1 MPITIL
7 TPAEQAAAAK
17 AELEHVVTAESTDA
31 QLNAKANRCAYSA
44 GTNAWV
50 LFQIF
55 SLQREIAVLK
65 AKFAPPHLQNVE
77 HRG

>member
-1 MPITIL
+1 VPITIL
-7 TPAEQAAAAK
+7 TLAEQAAAAK
-17 AELEHVVTAESTDA
+17 AELQHVITAGSTDA
-31 QLNAKANRCAYSA
+31 QLNAKANRCAYST

-55 SLQREIAVLK
+55 ALQREIEAMK
-65 AKFAPPHLQNVE
+65 ARCTPPHLQNVE

>member
-17 AELEHVVTAESTDA
+17 AELEHTVTADSTDE
-31 QLNAKANRCAYSA
+31 QLNAKAKRCAYST
-44 GTNAWV
+44 GTGIWV
-50 LFQIF
+50 LYQIF
-55 SLQREIAVLK
+55 ALQREIAVLK

>member
-1 MPITIL
+1 MPIITF
-7 TPAEQAAAAK
+7 TPAEQAAIAK

-31 QLNAKANRCAYSA
+31 QLNAKANRCAYST
-44 GTNAWV
+44 GTGAWT

-55 SLQREIAVLK
+55 ALQREVAVLK
-65 AKFAPPHLQNVE
+65 NKNTPPHLRNVE